1 MKRVTIRVPA
11 TTANLGPGFD
21 AFGCALSLYTDV
33 TFEETDSGLEIT
45 GCPEEFTGP
54 DNLVYESYCAVLNTM
69 SEEVRGVKIHIDA
82 HIPICRGLGSSAAL
96 LVAGAMGANVL
107 RGNKLSTQGLL
118 NITNAME
125 GHPDNLAPAF
135 YGGLTASMV
144 DSGLPVCV
152 NFPLHPEWEF
162 VALIPEF
169 NLPTTLA
176 RSVLPEQVSRG
187 DAIYNVSHGALVLKA
202 LELGDEKL
210 LRTAMQDRLHQ
221 NYRKKLIPDYEKIEA
236 LVRTTGAGFCL
247 SGAGPTLLC
256 ITRSPRLKEVLAAK
270 LDSITEKNWQMLPLH
285 VEFQGAHIVSVEE

>member
-33 TFEETDSGLEIT
+33 TFEETEWGLEIT
-45 GCPEEFTGP
+45 GCDEAFTGP
-54 DNLVYESYCAVLNTM
+54 DNLAYVSYCAVLNSL

-135 YGGLTASMV
+135 CGGLTASMV
-144 DSGLPVCV
+144 DNGLPVCV
-152 NFPLHPEWEF
+152 NFPLHPDWEF
-162 VALIPEF
+162 LALVPDF
-169 NLPTTLA
+169 DLPTAKA
-176 RSVLPEQVSRG
+176 RAVLPGQVSRA
-187 DAIYNVSHGALVLKA
+187 DAIYNVAHGALVLKA
-202 LELGDEKL
+202 LETGDEKL
-210 LRTAMQDRLHQ
+210 LRTAMQDKLHQ
-221 NYRKKLIPDYEKIEA
+221 NYRKHLIPDYEKIEG
-236 LVRTTGAGFCL
+236 LVRTCGAAFCL

-256 ITRSPRLKEVLAAK
+256 ITRNKDLDARLAKK
-270 LDSITEKNWQMLPLH
+270 LDAITSANWQMMPLH
-285 VEFQGAHIVSVEE
+285 VEFQGAHVIDAE